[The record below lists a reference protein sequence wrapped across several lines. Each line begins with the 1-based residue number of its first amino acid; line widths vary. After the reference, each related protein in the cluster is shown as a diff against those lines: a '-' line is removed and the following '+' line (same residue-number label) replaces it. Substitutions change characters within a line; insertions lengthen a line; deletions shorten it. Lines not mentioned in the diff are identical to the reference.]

1 MELIELPLAKQ
12 LELAMKWADDLPEV
26 KTEGSLA
33 PVCEEQTGGNAKGKG
48 KQSVPP
54 SLRAKAP
61 QPSSLPSSPGS
72 PGAPEAHEE
81 PP

>member
-1 MELIELPLAKQ
+1 MDLIELPLAKQ

-33 PVCEEQTGGNAKGKG
+33 PVSVEQTGRNAKGKG
-48 KQSVPP
+48 PSPP
-54 SLRAKAP
+54 RAKAP